1 LSIVEPPSASDSPAD
16 EPTAR
21 WWRQRTLAFAGVL
34 VLCIAGAAG
43 YAIHAARRADDRA
56 ASVQPVTTI
65 RIDALPA
72 AAPEPYLL
80 FRSTAVDDTHG
91 RIAYEQLDA
100 NGAAQRFVTPLACE
114 RVHYAAGRG
123 ICLEA
128 KRGALTSYHAHLFDW
143 QLRRLH
149 SFALAGPPSRA
160 RLSADG
166 RLAATTVFVSGHSY
180 ASPGF
185 TTRTSII
192 DVASGQHLVDDL
204 EKIDLLRDGQPFKA
218 ADFNFW
224 GVTFTRDAQRYY
236 ATLQTGGKLF
246 LVEGDIAARRMRVIH
261 DDVEC
266 PSLSPDGTKIAFKRR
281 IAGAEKGRFV
291 WRLHVL
297 ELASR
302 RETALTAEARSVDD
316 QVEWLGE
323 REIAYALSDDSR
335 GASAATDS
343 WALAVDGASPPR
355 LLARLAFSP
364 TYVR

>member
-1 LSIVEPPSASDSPAD
+1 MRCLQPRRSRICC
-16 EPTAR
+16 
-21 WWRQRTLAFAGVL
+21 FA
-34 VLCIAGAAG
+34 AP
-43 YAIHAARRADDRA
+43 R
-56 ASVQPVTTI
+56 STI
-65 RIDALPA
+65 RTGAS
-72 AAPEPYLL
+72 
-80 FRSTAVDDTHG
+80 R
-91 RIAYEQLDA
+91 YEQLDA

-143 QLRRLH
+143 QLRRSAQLRAGRPAEPGPGVGRRTPGGDDGVHQRPLVREPGLH
-149 SFALAGPPSRA
+149 DP
-160 RLSADG
+160 
-166 RLAATTVFVSGHSY
+166 HS
-180 ASPGF
+180 
-185 TTRTSII
+185 IV
-192 DVASGQHLVDDL
+192 DVASGQHVVDDL
-204 EKIDLLRDGQPFKA
+204 EKIEVLREGQPFKA

-266 PSLSPDGTKIAFKRR
+266 PSLSPDGTRSRSSA
-281 IAGAEKGRFV
+281 ASPAEKGRFV

-323 REIAYALSDDSR
+323 REIAYALPDDSR